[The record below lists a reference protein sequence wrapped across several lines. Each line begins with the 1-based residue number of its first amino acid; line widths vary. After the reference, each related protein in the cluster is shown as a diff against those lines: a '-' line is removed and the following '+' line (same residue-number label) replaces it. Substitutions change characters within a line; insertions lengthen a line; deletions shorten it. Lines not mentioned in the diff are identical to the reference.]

1 MEPHWYSLQYWTG
14 FLMDEEKKNS
24 MKGWH
29 KWAIGIGIFILFIIG
44 VRMALKSDW
53 LFDKVRDIAK
63 EQINEQVNGTIDIE
77 SIRGDLLNGFTITGL
92 NLKDLDH
99 EDVISIDTISVNY
112 SLLSL
117 IRSPYTVDEL
127 NIKGVEAYVVQD
139 EDSVWNVMKLVDFD
153 DAPEEEPDPVF
164 WSVKQLSLDR
174 INVNVLSDILLPDG
188 SLTVNDLYADL
199 TAGAQQDG
207 FYGTVRSLNF
217 ALKEARL
224 PEPIDI
230 FLAGG
235 AEQERYTLES
245 LVINTGRTLLNA
257 NAFYEEDE
265 EVRADAEMTPV
276 SWRDIAAYVE
286 DLPLQQDIR
295 IELGVSGRPND
306 LEVSVRAASTG
317 MEELLARAGLS
328 IGDVVEL
335 KRVELDIR
343 SLDLPLLT
351 GLEDAPKIE
360 QIRFD
365 GSGEL
370 YADRLPESDWSGS
383 LTVNGFDLAQYAFDS
398 FELTYNLEQNR
409 LDLDGVAAYRDQAV
423 TFRAAAMNIWDEV
436 PQWNADIAS
445 EHLNLATWLNNPDLD
460 SNLNIRGE
468 ATGSGFDAEQFTL
481 QTDLRISNS
490 RFGDQ
495 PFTELAFTGDLDPRQ
510 ITGQLS
516 SRLEESEIIADFDVN
531 DWQENPDYR
540 FEVAL
545 KKFNTAEL
553 TGLEQFPTYLNGT
566 LKGEGSSFDPELI
579 TLNATAAFDSSF
591 VNREE
596 IETLRADFRIE
607 SSTLFIEDGQLESP
621 IADASFTV
629 RQHILELTEAGNTL
643 SFNAELKDIQAL
655 APLFGFERFE
665 ARGDIGGSLARGDT
679 GYLQFDGSMDLGEVV
694 VDTLFMSER
703 IIGNVTAY
711 LFDEIEVDVDIE
723 LIEPYVNGIGVQ
735 DVTINTYA
743 TLGAD
748 ATFGSVGFRIV
759 NDEESSIS
767 HRGNFS
773 VDSTMVRL
781 HTEFLDFTT
790 GLRTLTLIE
799 PFDITYSEDVLRM
812 DTLKIVSTDENTF
825 LTLWAPH
832 VDSLKQHVG
841 LDAANLNL
849 GALQAA
855 VIDDTLFEGLLSG
868 RVELYNEPDRLD
880 ISATGLLA
888 DLRYESGEMDSVR
901 FDINL
906 ADEWLDGLMEMWH
919 NASELFRADVRVPYL
934 PGDPLTFDDQ
944 FFDREIEGRVDLFDT
959 DLNYWLSFLPDYG
972 FQETEGNISFQ
983 ADLSGLAG
991 EPELEGR
998 LAMRSGLFSGISID
1012 SVGVDFLYQHSLE
1025 NVKFDGFVIAQQN
1038 PVLDFDALLPFKV
1051 DLRQAEVLLP
1061 GDEDSVSVHLRTED
1075 FNLAL
1080 FSDFVDRDIIRQ
1092 IGGRLNGEVSL
1103 EGVIA
1108 DLQAG
1113 GRMELTRGNM
1123 RIVPAGIT
1131 LTDIRSE
1138 IIFEPDRVVLQQF
1151 SMTSGPGRIRANGF
1165 VEIENL
1171 TAGNIQLDIRGNQFR
1186 AANTS
1191 EYNAVV
1197 DLTANLRGT
1206 VEEPDITG
1214 SLTFLSGFVNL
1225 QNFGERAVEDVQ
1237 LDDEVEPE
1245 PFEFYDAMAIEMSV
1259 NFTRQF
1265 FIRNRQ
1271 FLDMEIEL
1279 GGNVDLVKERS
1290 RDLQMFG
1297 SLQGVRGYARPL
1309 GRNFELDEAVVT
1321 FYGPVENP
1329 ELNII
1334 TVHEPPQAVDVR
1346 IFYII
1351 EGTVQDPEFRF
1362 ESEPQLELQDIVSYT
1377 LFGRPFYE
1385 LESWEQVMA
1394 GTGPSPT
1401 VADLALDVL
1410 LDRVEMLAAQ
1420 RLGIDVVQIDNTQ
1433 TSSGSTTS
1441 IKTGWYLNRR
1451 TFFAILNEI
1460 NTTRPKTLFMLEYL
1474 LLDNLE
1480 LIITQ
1485 GDDSREGVD
1494 LRWKFDY

>member
-1 MEPHWYSLQYWTG
+1 MN
-14 FLMDEEKKNS
+14 EEKKHS
-24 MKGWH
+24 MKRWH
-29 KWAIGIGIFILFIIG
+29 KWAIASGIFILFIVG
-44 VRMALKSDW
+44 ARLALKSDW
-53 LFDKVRDIAK
+53 FFDKVRDVAI
-63 EQINEQVNGTIDIE
+63 EQVNKHVNGTIDIE
-77 SIRGDLLNGFTITGL
+77 SIRGDLLSGFAITGV
-92 NLKDLDH
+92 NLKDLNQD
-99 EDVISIDTISVNY
+99 DVIFIDTISVNY
-112 SLLSL
+112 SLFSL
-117 IRSPYTVDEL
+117 IRSPYTVDEM
-127 NIKGVEAYVVQD
+127 NIKGVEAHIVQD
-139 EDSVWNVMKLVDFD
+139 EDSVWNVMKLVDFE
-153 DAPEEEPDPVF
+153 DAPEEELDPVF
-164 WSVKQLSLDR
+164 WSVKQISLDR
-174 INVNVLSDILLPDG
+174 FNVNVISDILLPDG
-188 SLTVNDLYADL
+188 SLTVNDLNADL
-199 TAGAQQDG
+199 TAGAEQNG
-207 FYGTVRSLNF
+207 FYGSVRSLNF

-224 PEPIDI
+224 PEPIDV

-245 LVINTGRTLLNA
+245 LVINTGRTMLNA
-257 NAFYEEDE
+257 NAYYEEDE
-265 EVRADAEMTPV
+265 EVQADAEMTPI
-276 SWRDIAAYVE
+276 SWRDIAAYVK

-295 IELGVSGRPND
+295 MELGVSGRLTD
-306 LEVSVRAASTG
+306 LKISVRASSTG
-317 MEELLARAGLS
+317 MEELLATARLG
-328 IGDVVEL
+328 IGNEVEL
-335 KRVELDIR
+335 NSFELNIR
-343 SLDLPLLT
+343 SIDLPLLT
-351 GLEDAPKIE
+351 GLEDTPKIE
-360 QIRFD
+360 QILFD
-365 GSGEL
+365 GSGKL

-383 LTVNGFDLAQYAFDS
+383 FTVNGFDLAQYAFDS
-398 FELTYNLEQNR
+398 FELTYNLEQVR
-409 LDLDGVAAYRDQAV
+409 LDFDGVAAYRDQAM
-423 TFRAAAMNIWDEV
+423 TFRAAAMNIWDEL

-445 EHLNLATWLNNPDLD
+445 EHLNLATWLNNPELD
-460 SNLNIRGE
+460 SDLNIRGE
-468 ATGSGFDAEQFTL
+468 AAGSGFDPDQLTV
-481 QTDLRISNS
+481 QTDFRISNS

-516 SRLEESEIIADFDVN
+516 SILQESELITDFNVN
-531 DWQENPDYR
+531 DWKSNPNYR
-540 FEVAL
+540 FEMAL
-545 KKFNTAEL
+545 KKFNTAEI

-579 TLNATAAFDSSF
+579 TLNATAEFDSSF

-607 SSTLFIEDGQLESP
+607 SSTLFIEDALLESP

-629 RQHILELTEAGNTL
+629 RQHIMELTEAGNTL
-643 SFNAELKDIQAL
+643 SFNAVLKDIQAL

-665 ARGDIGGSLARGDT
+665 ASGDIRGSLARGHT
-679 GYLQFDGSMDLGEVV
+679 GYLQFDGSMDLGDVV
-694 VDTLFMSER
+694 VDTQFMSDR
-703 IIGNVTAY
+703 IIGNITAY

-759 NDEESSIS
+759 NVEESSIS

-773 VDSTMVRL
+773 VDSTLVRL
-781 HTEFLDFTT
+781 HTEFFDITT

-799 PFDITYSEDVLRM
+799 PFDITYSDDVLRV
-812 DTLKIVSTDENTF
+812 DTLKIVSPDENAF

-849 GALQAA
+849 GALQSAIINEA
-855 VIDDTLFEGLLSG
+855 IFEGLLSG
-868 RVELYNEPDRLD
+868 RVELYNEPERLEV
-880 ISATGLLA
+880 SATGLLA
-888 DLRYESGEMDSVR
+888 ELKYESGEMDSVR
-901 FDINL
+901 FYIHL
-906 ADEWLDGLMEMWH
+906 ADEWLDGHMEAWH
-919 NASELFRADVRVPYL
+919 NASELIRADIRVPYL

-944 FFDREIEGRVDLFDT
+944 FFDREIEGRVDLFST
-959 DLNYWLSFLPDYG
+959 ELKYWLSFLPDDG
-972 FQETEGNISFQ
+972 FEETEGNISFQ
-983 ADLSGLAG
+983 AELSGLAG
-991 EPELEGR
+991 EPELVGR
-998 LAMRSGLFSGISID
+998 FALRSGLFSGISID
-1012 SVGVDFLYQHSLE
+1012 SIGVDFMYQHSLE

-1038 PVLDFDALLPFKV
+1038 PVLNFDALLPFKV

-1061 GDEDSVSVHLRTED
+1061 GDKDSVSVHLRTED

-1092 IGGRLNGEVSL
+1092 LGGRLNGEVSL
-1103 EGVIA
+1103 TGIIA
-1108 DLQAG
+1108 DLQPR

-1131 LTDIRSE
+1131 ITE
-1138 IIFEPDRVVLQQF
+1138 IGSVVKFEPDRVELQQL
-1151 SMTSGPGRIRANGF
+1151 SMRSGPGRIRANGF

-1171 TAGNIQLDIRGNQFR
+1171 TPGNIQLDIRGNQFR

-1191 EYNAVV
+1191 EYNAVI
-1197 DLTANLRGT
+1197 DLSANLRGT
-1206 VEEPDITG
+1206 VEEPDISG

-1237 LDDEVEPE
+1237 LDDEEKPV
-1245 PFEFYDAMAIEMSV
+1245 PFEFYDAMAIEMNV
-1259 NFTRQF
+1259 NFARQF
-1265 FIRNRQ
+1265 LIRNRQ

-1279 GGNVDLVKERS
+1279 DGDVDLVKERN

-1309 GRNFELDEAVVT
+1309 GRNFVLDEAVVS

-1346 IFYII
+1346 IFYVI
-1351 EGTVQDPEFRF
+1351 EGTVQDPQFRF
-1362 ESEPQLELQDIVSYT
+1362 DSEPQLELQDIVSYT
-1377 LFGRPFYE
+1377 LFGKPFYE
-1385 LESWEQVMA
+1385 LESWEQVVA
-1394 GTGPSPT
+1394 GTGSSPT

-1460 NTTRPKTLFMLEYL
+1460 SGTRPKTLFLLEYL
-1474 LLDNLE
+1474 LMENLE